1 MTSVTNIAEKSER
14 PVRPLRA
21 DAVRNRAR
29 ILEAAEHVFAEA
41 GAGAGMDEVAAAAG
55 VGVGTLY
62 RHFPT
67 KDALVAAVLIGRM
80 EQLAEVGQTYLGSDR
95 PGDALFEFLGR
106 FVETSKNKQ
115 DLIDAMTNGA
125 DHDEVFVSS
134 AAHVFERLN
143 ALIEQLLTTAQAAGE
158 VRSDVTTPDLM
169 GLTIGPC
176 LATASPFL
184 ADCCPARMLS
194 IVRAG
199 LCVEGP
205 APAVA

>member
-1 MTSVTNIAEKSER
+1 VASVTKAATNPAG
-14 PVRPLRA
+14 PPRPLRA

-29 ILEAAEHVFAEA
+29 VLQAAEQVFAEQ

-67 KDALVAAVLIGRM
+67 KDALVAAVLIARL
-80 EQLAEVGQTYLGSDR
+80 EQLAEVSQAYLGADR

-106 FVETSKNKQ
+106 FVETSKTKQ
-115 DLIDAMTNGA
+115 DLVDAMTTGA
-125 DHDEVFVSS
+125 DHDELFV
-134 AAHVFERLN
+134 APATAVFERLS
-143 ALIEQLLTTAQAAGE
+143 ALVDQLLKAAQAAGE
-158 VRSDVTTPDLM
+158 VRSDVTAADVM
-169 GLTIGPC
+169 GLTLGPC

-184 ADCCPARMLS
+184 ADCCSDRMLS

-199 LCVEGP
+199 IRR
-205 APAVA
+205 